1 MPTNDNPHV
10 IVLYA
15 HPAPQRAP
23 LMRAL
28 AGAAADLPGVLVR
41 DLYERYPDFDVDGPA
56 ERALL
61 EHARLVVFLH
71 PIRWYGMPS
80 LMKEWMDVVLLP
92 GWAYGH
98 HGQHGGNGHEH
109 DPGVNKAPATALR
122 GKGYWLVTTT
132 GSGAEAYR
140 PGGLHGR
147 AFADFLPPFEQTAAL
162 CSMDWIEPFVI
173 HGAAGV
179 QQAAIDAHV
188 AEFRR
193 RLLGYA
199 AKGEVHGR

>member
-1 MPTNDNPHV
+1 MPTTDPAHV

-15 HPAPQRAP
+15 HPAPRRAP

-41 DLYERYPDFDVDGPA
+41 DLYELYPDFDVDGA
-56 ERALL
+56 QERALL
-61 EHARLVVFLH
+61 EGARLVVFLH

-80 LMKEWMDVVLLP
+80 LLKEWMDVVLLP

-98 HGQHGGNGHEH
+98 PDPERDGHG
-109 DPGVNKAPATALR
+109 TALR
-122 GKGYWLVTTT
+122 AKGCWLVTST
-132 GSGAEAYR
+132 GSGPEAYR
-140 PGGLHGR
+140 PGALHGR
-147 AFADFLPPFEQTAAL
+147 PFGDFLPPIEQAARL
-162 CSMDWIEPFVI
+162 CGMDWIEPFVM
-173 HGAAGV
+173 HGAAGIADGAV
-179 QQAAIDAHV
+179 EAHV

-199 AKGEVHGR
+199 GAVREAHDGA